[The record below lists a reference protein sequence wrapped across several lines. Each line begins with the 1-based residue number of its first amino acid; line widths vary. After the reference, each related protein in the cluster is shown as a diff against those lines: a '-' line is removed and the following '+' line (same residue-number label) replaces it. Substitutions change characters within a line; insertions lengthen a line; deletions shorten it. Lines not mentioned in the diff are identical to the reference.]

1 LNLYTDR
8 YSFGFFLNDILAGF
22 KIFLLLFPIAFSLAF
37 FCGESPIQG
46 IISCAV
52 AAAVSAVFGGSKY
65 QIACVSLPLCVI
77 TFEILAKY
85 QYKGLLF
92 TALFVSAILIL
103 FGISR
108 MSSIMKH
115 ISYAFLAATS
125 CYVLIAIIF
134 NQLQYILGIDSIQ
147 STQGIL
153 ENFNLL
159 RDNLKNVKA
168 DDMIYCVAFL
178 LPLIILRM
186 FMRGFTPYLIYII
199 LGCLVVYASGL
210 GYIPYSFEIKTIGRE
225 FLNGPTIDNIFT
237 ISHNLPSNTILSATL
252 NYAFIIAI
260 IIGSEACFCT
270 NISRS
275 ITGDK
280 RVQSNM
286 ELISSGISNFAS
298 VACGGLFVSPDINL
312 SLKHI
317 SLKTKTIVSLLIL
330 AALSYLFVLFNHE
343 LLKYIPL
350 QCISGILLIY
360 AFTEIFSRNFAQYF
374 DYRTNDCYI
383 FFITFIVAVYFG
395 PIPAI
400 IVGFTASNMFFA
412 KRMVRIKDATVHTT
426 KKHDAGPI
434 EFMSNKNGFSTSQQ
448 IPADVLKKIEVIQV
462 FNILSLN
469 IAKVIEG
476 ALTARGSYPSVLII
490 YFQNVPFMDHEA
502 FVSLR
507 QIVSRASH
515 RGGIVMV
522 TGTNGMLLNVIQQK
536 AEKDNA
542 GNAFGYVVPDFSE
555 AIRKTIYRLK
565 GSA

>member
-1 LNLYTDR
+1 
-8 YSFGFFLNDILAGF
+8 
-22 KIFLLLFPIAFSLAF
+22 LAF
-37 FCGESPIQG
+37 FCGESPVNG

-65 QIACVSLPLCVI
+65 QITSVSLPLCVI
-77 TFEILAKY
+77 TFDILARY

-92 TALFVSAILIL
+92 TAVFVSAILIL

-108 MSSIMKH
+108 MSGILKH
-115 ISYAFLAATS
+115 ISYAFIAAIS
-125 CYVLIAIIF
+125 CYVFAAIIF
-134 NQLQYILGIDSIQ
+134 NQLQCILGIDSIQ
-147 STQGIL
+147 STQGIR

-159 RDNLKNVKA
+159 YDNFKNIKA
-168 DDMIYCVAFL
+168 DNIIYCIAFL
-178 LPLIILRM
+178 LPLIVLKM
-186 FMRGFTPYLIYII
+186 FIRGFAPFLIYIV
-199 LGCLVVYASGL
+199 LGCLVVYALEL
-210 GYIPYSFEIKTIGRE
+210 GYIPYSFDIKTIEKELLCGQS
-225 FLNGPTIDNIFT
+225 IDNIFT
-237 ISHNLPSNTILSATL
+237 ISHSLLPNTVLSATL

-260 IIGSEACFCT
+260 IIGAEACFCT
-270 NISRS
+270 NISKS

-298 VACGGLFVSPDINL
+298 VACGGLFVSPDINF

-317 SLKTKTIVSLLIL
+317 SLKTKTIISLLIL

-343 LLKYIPL
+343 FMKYIPL
-350 QCISGILLIY
+350 QCISGILLVY
-360 AFTEIFSRNFAQYF
+360 AFSEIFSRNFMQYF

-383 FFITFIVAVYFG
+383 FFITLIVAIYFG
-395 PIPAI
+395 LIPAV

-412 KRMVRIKDATVHTT
+412 KRMIRIKDATVHTT
-426 KKHDAGPI
+426 KKHDTGPI

-448 IPADVLKKIEVIQV
+448 IPTDILKKIEVIQV

-490 YFQNVPFMDHEA
+490 YFQNIPFMDQEA
-502 FVSLR
+502 FVSLK
-507 QIVSRASH
+507 QIVHRASR

-522 TGTNGMLLNVIQQK
+522 TGTNGMLLEIIQQK
-536 AEKDNA
+536 AAKDNA
-542 GNAFGYVVPDFSE
+542 GNAFGYIMPDFSE

>member
-1 LNLYTDR
+1 MKIGRRFSNQLSVIRRVGLCPSLLNLYTDR

-210 GYIPYSFEIKTIGRE
+210 GYIPYSFEIKTIVRE
-225 FLNGPTIDNIFT
+225 FLNGPTIDN
-237 ISHNLPSNTILSATL
+237 
-252 NYAFIIAI
+252 
-260 IIGSEACFCT
+260 
-270 NISRS
+270 
-275 ITGDK
+275 
-280 RVQSNM
+280 
-286 ELISSGISNFAS
+286 
-298 VACGGLFVSPDINL
+298 
-312 SLKHI
+312 
-317 SLKTKTIVSLLIL
+317 
-330 AALSYLFVLFNHE
+330 
-343 LLKYIPL
+343 
-350 QCISGILLIY
+350 
-360 AFTEIFSRNFAQYF
+360 
-374 DYRTNDCYI
+374 
-383 FFITFIVAVYFG
+383 
-395 PIPAI
+395 
-400 IVGFTASNMFFA
+400 
-412 KRMVRIKDATVHTT
+412 
-426 KKHDAGPI
+426 
-434 EFMSNKNGFSTSQQ
+434 
-448 IPADVLKKIEVIQV
+448 
-462 FNILSLN
+462 
-469 IAKVIEG
+469 
-476 ALTARGSYPSVLII
+476 
-490 YFQNVPFMDHEA
+490 
-502 FVSLR
+502 
-507 QIVSRASH
+507 
-515 RGGIVMV
+515 
-522 TGTNGMLLNVIQQK
+522 
-536 AEKDNA
+536 
-542 GNAFGYVVPDFSE
+542 
-555 AIRKTIYRLK
+555 
-565 GSA
+565 